1 MRKVLQVALKH
12 VKLPFDAR
20 ECQGCRHTCTAL
32 AGRNTA
38 DGAPTLHM
46 YFDVCGRHAAEGAGH
61 LLCVHGLINVVDRGA
76 NDHRLHNDRQQSLTR

>member
-38 DGAPTLHM
+38 DGAPTLHI
-46 YFDVCGRHAAEGAGH
+46 YFDVCGHHAAEGAGY
-61 LLCVHGLINVVDRGA
+61 LLCVLGLINVVDRGA